1 MTMAIQNLPFT
12 NTRNYMNLDTM
23 IGILNEDVRNEK
35 KHLLFYLYHSSV
47 VVGAEA
53 LELKEF
59 LTEQAK
65 SELEHVQQFSDMIIG
80 LGALPTTASAC
91 PFVYHYNNNKKILE
105 AALQMELEVVKS
117 YAERIQQAQDM
128 DASPEDKKYLEIF
141 LEDQL
146 KDSRKDV
153 DTIRQILKGM

>member
-1 MTMAIQNLPFT
+1 
-12 NTRNYMNLDTM
+12 M
-23 IGILNEDVRNEK
+23 IVLLNEDLRNEK

-47 VVGAEA
+47 VIGAER

-80 LGALPTTASAC
+80 LGGTPTTSGAN
-91 PFVYHYNNNKKILE
+91 PFICFYDNNKAVLT
-105 AALQMELEVVKS
+105 AALQMEQDVVKN
-117 YAERIQQAQDM
+117 YAIRIQQAQDM
-128 DASPEDKKYLEIF
+128 DGTPEDKKYLEIF

-146 KDSRKDV
+146 KDSRTDV
-153 DTIRQILKGM
+153 DNIRQILKGM